1 MTQSPP
7 QNALVGILW
16 MIVTG
21 LCFVGV
27 TALVKVLGTR
37 LPAAQTAFIR
47 YAYGIILILPVMKH
61 VLAANLTRMQLGM
74 FGLRGAVHT
83 VGVILWFFAMA
94 RIPIADVTAMNYVS
108 PVYVTLAAALFLGE
122 KLAARRMI
130 AVAFALIGALVI
142 LRPGFRELNPGHIAM
157 IFCPIA
163 FGASYILAKRATN
176 DLSATVVVA
185 MLTITVSI
193 GLAPLAYS
201 VWISP
206 TLFEVAILAGV
217 AVLATFAHYSMSLA
231 FQAAPVG
238 VTQPATFLQL
248 VWAVML
254 GSLVFGEAID
264 PFVILGGAIIVAS
277 VSFIA
282 WREAVLKRRQRTP
295 QMAQTL

>member
-1 MTQSPP
+1 MTTASP
-7 QNALVGILW
+7 QNALTGILW
-16 MIVTG
+16 MILTG

-47 YAYGIILILPVMKH
+47 YAFGIILVLPLMKH
-61 VLAANLTRMQLGM
+61 VFAAKMTRKQIGLL
-74 FGLRGAVHT
+74 GLRGAAHT
-83 VGVILWFFAMA
+83 GGVIMWFFAMA

-122 KLAARRMI
+122 KLAARRTI
-130 AVAFALIGALVI
+130 AVIFALIGALVI
-142 LRPGFRELNPGHIAM
+142 LRPGFRELSPGHIAM
-157 IFCPIA
+157 IFGPLG
-163 FGASYILAKRATN
+163 FGASYILAKRVS
-176 DLSATVVVA
+176 DELSATVVVA
-185 MLTITVSI
+185 MLTITVSV

-201 VWISP
+201 VWLAP
-206 TLFEVAILAGV
+206 TLYEVSVLAGV
-217 AVLATFAHYSMSLA
+217 AVLATLAHYAMSRA

-238 VTQPATFLQL
+238 VTQPVTFLQL

-264 PFVILGGAIIVAS
+264 PYVVLGGGIIVAS

-282 WREAVLKRRQRTP
+282 WREAVLKRRQKTP
-295 QMAQTL
+295 QPDQTL